1 MRFERMGLVFDY
13 PDDWVLELD
22 ADGGS
27 EAGGSPAVTLLSPGG
42 GFWSVSRHEGDG
54 NARLLAEAVVAQMRS
69 EYQDIDIEAASDTIG
84 GHLLPGFD
92 FNFYCLDLT
101 NTASVRTLQAPG
113 SLHVVFCQ
121 ADDRE
126 WDRVATVF
134 AAMTTSLVRGLRG

>member
-13 PDDWVLELD
+13 PDDWALELD

-42 GFWSVSRHEGDG
+42 GFWSVSRHEGEGD
-54 NARLLAEAVVAQMRS
+54 ARLLAEAVVAQMRS

-101 NTASVRTLQAPG
+101 NTASVRTRQASG
-113 SLHVVFCQ
+113 SLHVVICQ

-126 WDRVATVF
+126 WERVATVF
-134 AAMTTSLVRGLRG
+134 AAMTTSLVRGLRS

>member
-13 PDDWVLELD
+13 PDDWALELD

-42 GFWSVSRHEGDG
+42 GFWSVSRHEGNG

-69 EYQDIDIEAASDTIG
+69 EYQDIDIEAASDSIG

-121 ADDRE
+121 ADDGE
-126 WDRVATVF
+126 WGRVATVF
-134 AAMTTSLVRGLRG
+134 AAMTTSLVRGLPG

>member
-13 PDDWVLELD
+13 PDDWALELD

-27 EAGGSPAVTLLSPGG
+27 EAGGSPAVTLLSSGG
-42 GFWSVSRHEGDG
+42 GFWSVSRHEGDV
-54 NARLLAEAVVAQMRS
+54 NPSLLAEAVVAQMRS
-69 EYQDIDIEAASDTIG
+69 EYQDIDIEAASDSIG

-101 NTASVRTLQAPG
+101 NTASVRTLQGPG

-126 WDRVATVF
+126 WDRVAPVF
-134 AAMTTSLVRGLRG
+134 AAMTTSLVRGLPG

>member
-13 PDDWVLELD
+13 PDDWALELD

-42 GFWSVSRHEGDG
+42 GFWSVSRHEGDV
-54 NARLLAEAVVAQMRS
+54 NPRLLAEAVVAQMRS

>member
-13 PDDWVLELD
+13 PDDWALELD

-69 EYQDIDIEAASDTIG
+69 EYQDIDIEAASDSIG

-101 NTASVRTLQAPG
+101 NTASVRTLQASG

-134 AAMTTSLVRGLRG
+134 AAMTTSLVRGLPG

>member
-13 PDDWVLELD
+13 PDDWALELD

-27 EAGGSPAVTLLSPGG
+27 EAGGSPVVTLLSPGG
-42 GFWSVSRHEGDG
+42 GFWSVSRHDGDG

-69 EYQDIDIEAASDTIG
+69 EYQDIDIEAASDSIG

-134 AAMTTSLVRGLRG
+134 AAMTTSLVRGLPG

>member
-13 PDDWVLELD
+13 PDDWALELD

-69 EYQDIDIEAASDTIG
+69 EYQDIDIESASDTIG
-84 GHLLPGFD
+84 RHLLSGFD

-121 ADDRE
+121 AEDRE
-126 WDRVATVF
+126 WERVATVF
-134 AAMTTSLVRGLRG
+134 AAMTTSLVRGLQG

>member
-13 PDDWVLELD
+13 PDDWALELD

-42 GFWSVSRHEGDG
+42 GFWSVSRHDGDG

-84 GHLLPGFD
+84 GHLLAGFD

-134 AAMTTSLVRGLRG
+134 AAMTTSLVRGLPG

>member
-1 MRFERMGLVFDY
+1 MRFERMGLAFDY
-13 PDDWVLELD
+13 PDDWALELD

-69 EYQDIDIEAASDTIG
+69 EYQDIDVEAASDTIG
-84 GHLLPGFD
+84 GRLLPGFD

-101 NTASVRTLQAPG
+101 NTAAVRTLQAPG

-121 ADDRE
+121 ADDAE
-126 WDRVATVF
+126 WDRVAPVF
-134 AAMTTSLVRGLRG
+134 AAMTTSLVRGLPD

>member
-13 PDDWVLELD
+13 PDDWALELD

-69 EYQDIDIEAASDTIG
+69 EYQDIDIEAASDSIG

-101 NTASVRTLQAPG
+101 NTASVRTLQASG

-121 ADDRE
+121 ADDGE

-134 AAMTTSLVRGLRG
+134 AAMTTSLVRGLPG

>member
-13 PDDWVLELD
+13 PDDWALELD

-42 GFWSVSRHEGDG
+42 GFWSVSRHEGNGD
-54 NARLLAEAVVAQMRS
+54 ARRLVEAVVAQMRA
-69 EYQDIDIEAASDTIG
+69 EYQDIDVEEATETIG
-84 GHLLPGFD
+84 RHPLHGFD

-101 NTASVRTLQAPG
+101 NTATVRALQTPG

-126 WDRVATVF
+126 WDRVSPVF
-134 AAMTTSLVRGLRG
+134 AAMTTSLVRSLPA

>member
-13 PDDWVLELD
+13 PDDWTLELD

-42 GFWSVSRHEGDG
+42 GFWSVSRHDGEG

-101 NTASVRTLQAPG
+101 NTATVRTLLAPG

-126 WDRVATVF
+126 WDRVAPVF
-134 AAMTTSLVRGLRG
+134 AAMTTSLVRGLPG

>member
-1 MRFERMGLVFDY
+1 MRFERMGLVFDF
-13 PDDWVLELD
+13 PDDWAVELD

-27 EAGGSPAVTLLSPGG
+27 EVGGSPAVTLLSPGG
-42 GFWSVSRHEGDG
+42 GFWSVSRHDGDG

-84 GHLLPGFD
+84 GHVLPGFD

-101 NTASVRTLQAPG
+101 NTATVRTIQTPG
-113 SLHVVFCQ
+113 ALHVVFCQ

-126 WDRVATVF
+126 WDRVSPVF
-134 AAMTTSLVRGLRG
+134 AAMTTSLVRGLPG

>member
-13 PDDWVLELD
+13 PDDWALELD

-42 GFWSVSRHEGDG
+42 GFWSVSRHDGDG

-69 EYQDIDIEAASDTIG
+69 EYQDIDIEAASDSIG

-101 NTASVRTLQAPG
+101 NTASVRTLQTPG

-121 ADDRE
+121 AEDRE
-126 WDRVATVF
+126 WERVATVF
-134 AAMTTSLVRGLRG
+134 AAMTTSLVRGLQG

>member
-1 MRFERMGLVFDY
+1 MRFERKAVLFDY
-13 PDDWVLELD
+13 PDDWALELD

-69 EYQDIDIEAASDTIG
+69 EYQDIDIEAASDSIG

-101 NTASVRTLQAPG
+101 NTASVRTLQASG

-134 AAMTTSLVRGLRG
+134 AAMTTSLVRGLPG